1 MACHSLLIVL
11 VEQVRLATRD
21 VLQVGRHELV
31 DGRAIHL
38 RWIDILTGTQ
48 RIGRSALV
56 VGLCPVVRGLRASNG
71 LLVSR
76 LRLIGGGID
85 ARDALTL
92 LRVYGGDKFAAIGLK
107 GRCRRFF
114 SSRIDRIIASKNLW
128 WDRYCLRT
136 LCGLA
141 AHKLML
147 RALPLT
153 CLCAIKEES
162 AAWGA
167 KLPFVHPHF
176 SGGTTI

>member
-48 RIGRSALV
+48 RIGCSALV
-56 VGLCPVVRGLRASNG
+56 VGLCPVVRGLRACNG
-71 LLVSR
+71 LLVGR
-76 LRLIGGGID
+76 LRLIGGSID
-85 ARDALTL
+85 ASNACIL
-92 LRVYGGDKFAAIGLK
+92 LVIDWGDKFAAIGLK

-128 WDRYCLRT
+128 RDRYCLRT